1 MPWLLKSI
9 LFGNLILGLA
19 FAMLLLLDWLF
30 HSLKVHFQKEVDKK

>member
-19 FAMLLLLDWLF
+19 FALCLLLDWLF
-30 HSLKVHFQKEVDKK
+30 RPLKVHFQKKKDR

>member
-19 FAMLLLLDWLF
+19 FALCLFQDWLF
-30 HSLKVHFQKEVDKK
+30 CSLKMHFQKKKDR